1 MGALPT
7 THSAESAASMS
18 ISLSRP
24 QSRMPSLQYK
34 NYQVAPRAKQEKHT
48 TEMGTLFAALADAQH
63 NAQSLRAHNLGLA
76 RCPSSTSEKAFMCE
90 EKSTSTP
97 TRIISERQS

>member
-1 MGALPT
+1 MDVPPT
-7 THSAESAASMS
+7 TRSTESTAPTS

-24 QSRMPSLQYK
+24 QSRMPSPQHK
-34 NYQVAPRAKQEKHT
+34 NYQVAPRAKQEKHA

-97 TRIISERQS
+97 T

>member
-1 MGALPT
+1 MMGAPPT
-7 THSAESAASMS
+7 TCSAESALLMS
-18 ISLSRP
+18 NSLSRL
-24 QSRMPSLQYK
+24 QSRMPSLQHK
-34 NYQVAPRAKQEKHT
+34 NYQVVPRAKQEKHA

-63 NAQSLRAHNLGLA
+63 NAPSLHAHNLGLA

-97 TRIISERQS
+97 T